1 MSADLTSTY
10 LGLCLRNPV
19 VASPGPV
26 TGDPD
31 QWRRLDAAGVGAIV
45 LPSLFEEEIE
55 SESWWVSDLLDE
67 GHDIVAEA
75 ADYLPEFEDYSIGPD
90 RFLDLVT
97 RAKATVEVP
106 VVASLNGTT
115 RGGWVRYARHLV
127 EAGADAIELNVY
139 DVVTDPRVTAV
150 EVEDRIVDL
159 VAAVRAEVTVP
170 LAVKVGPWFSALA
183 NMAAKLAGAGADGL
197 VLFNRL
203 YQPDIDLEGP
213 SVRPRL
219 TLSMPGNVRQS
230 VAWIGILSGQVPLS
244 LAASGGVDSAQDVV
258 RLVLAGA
265 DATMTTAALLRHG
278 PGHVERL
285 VGGLA
290 AWLDE
295 RGYESVA
302 QAKGSVSFSKAAEPE
317 AYQRANYYQ
326 TLHSWGPVR

>member
-1 MSADLTSTY
+1 MSVDLTSTY
-10 LGLCLRNPV
+10 LGLTLRNPV

-31 QWRRLDAAGVGAIV
+31 QWRRLDDAGVGAIV

-67 GHDIVAEA
+67 GRDTVAEA
-75 ADYLPEFEDYSIGPD
+75 SDYLPEFEDYSIGPD

-97 RAKATVEVP
+97 RAKETVSVP
-106 VVASLNGTT
+106 VIASLNGTT
-115 RGGWVRYARHLV
+115 SGGWVKYASRLV
-127 EAGADAIELNVY
+127 DAGADAIELNVY
-139 DVVTDPRVTAV
+139 DVITDPRVTGL
-150 EVEDRIVDL
+150 EVEDRVVDL
-159 VAAVRAEVTVP
+159 VRAVRADIPVP
-170 LAVKVGPWFSALA
+170 VAVKIGPWFSALA
-183 NMAAKLAGAGADGL
+183 NMATKLADAGADGL

-203 YQPDIDLEGP
+203 YQPDIDLEVP

-219 TLSMPGNVRQS
+219 MLSVPGNVRQS

-244 LAASGGVDSAQDVV
+244 LAASGGVDSAEDVV
-258 RLVLAGA
+258 KLILAGA

-278 PGHVERL
+278 PGHVETL
-285 VGGLA
+285 VSGLET
-290 AWLDE
+290 WLDE
-295 RGYESVA
+295 RGYSSVA

>member
-1 MSADLTSTY
+1 
-10 LGLCLRNPV
+10 V
-19 VASPGPV
+19 IASPGPV

-31 QWRRLDAAGVGAIV
+31 QWRRLADAGVGAIV

-67 GHDIVAEA
+67 GRDTVAEA
-75 ADYLPEFEDYSIGPD
+75 SDYLPEFEDYSIGPD

-97 RAKATVEVP
+97 RARETVDVP
-106 VVASLNGTT
+106 VIASLNGTT
-115 RGGWVRYARHLV
+115 RGGWVKYAARLV
-127 EAGADAIELNVY
+127 DAGADAIELNVY
-139 DVVTDPRVTAV
+139 DVITDPAVTGLD
-150 EVEDRIVDL
+150 VEDRVLDL
-159 VAAVRAEVTVP
+159 VRSVRAEVAVP
-170 LAVKVGPWFSALA
+170 VAVKIGPWFSALA
-183 NMAAKLAGAGADGL
+183 NMAVKLADAGADGL

-203 YQPDIDLEGP
+203 YQPDIDLEVP

-219 TLSMPGNVRQS
+219 MLSVPGNVRQS

-258 RLVLAGA
+258 KLILAGA

-278 PGHVERL
+278 AEHVGTL
-285 VGGLA
+285 VSGLET
-290 AWLDE
+290 WLDE
-295 RGYESVA
+295 RGYSSVA

>member
-1 MSADLTSTY
+1 MSVDLTSKY
-10 LGLCLRNPV
+10 LGLTLRNPV

-31 QWRRLDAAGVGAIV
+31 QWRRLDDAGVGAIV

-67 GHDIVAEA
+67 GRDTVAEA
-75 ADYLPEFEDYSIGPD
+75 SDYLPEFEDYSIGPD

-97 RAKATVEVP
+97 RAKATVSVP
-106 VVASLNGTT
+106 VIASLNGTT
-115 RGGWVRYARHLV
+115 GGGWVKYAARLAD
-127 EAGADAIELNVY
+127 AGADAIELNVY
-139 DVVTDPRVTAV
+139 DVITDPKVTGLD
-150 EVEDRIVDL
+150 VEDRVIDL
-159 VAAVRAEVTVP
+159 VRSVRAEVPVP
-170 LAVKVGPWFSALA
+170 VAVKLGPWFSALA
-183 NMAAKLAGAGADGL
+183 NMATKLADAGADGL

-203 YQPDIDLEGP
+203 YQPDIDLEVP

-219 TLSMPGNVRQS
+219 MLSVPGNVRQS

-244 LAASGGVDSAQDVV
+244 LAASGGVDSAEDVV
-258 RLVLAGA
+258 KLILAGA

-278 PGHVERL
+278 PGHIEVLVSGLER
-285 VGGLA
+285 
-290 AWLDE
+290 WLDE
-295 RGYESVA
+295 RGYSSVA

>member
-1 MSADLTSTY
+1 MSVDLTSTY
-10 LGLCLRNPV
+10 LGLTLRNPV

-31 QWRRLDAAGVGAIV
+31 QWRRLDDAGVGAIV

-67 GHDIVAEA
+67 GRDTVAEA
-75 ADYLPEFEDYSIGPD
+75 SDYLPEFEDYSIGPD

-97 RAKATVEVP
+97 RAKETVSVP
-106 VVASLNGTT
+106 VIASLNGTT
-115 RGGWVRYARHLV
+115 TGGWVKYAARLAD
-127 EAGADAIELNVY
+127 AGADAIELNVY
-139 DVVTDPRVTAV
+139 DVITDPRVTGL
-150 EVEDRIVDL
+150 EVEDRVLDL
-159 VAAVRAEVTVP
+159 VRSVRAEVAIPV
-170 LAVKVGPWFSALA
+170 AVKIGPWFSALA
-183 NMAAKLAGAGADGL
+183 NMACKLADAGADGL

-203 YQPDIDLEGP
+203 YQPDIDLEVP

-219 TLSMPGNVRQS
+219 MLSVPGNVRQS
-230 VAWIGILSGQVPLS
+230 VAWVGILSGQVPMS
-244 LAASGGVDSAQDVV
+244 LAASGGVDSSDDVV
-258 RLVLAGA
+258 KLILAGA

-278 PGHVERL
+278 PGHIETLVTGLER
-285 VGGLA
+285 
-290 AWLDE
+290 WLDE
-295 RGYESVA
+295 RGYSSVA

>member
-1 MSADLTSTY
+1 MSVDLTSSY
-10 LGLCLRNPV
+10 LGLALRNPV
-19 VASPGPV
+19 IASPGPV

-31 QWRRLDAAGVGAIV
+31 QWRRLDDAGVGAIV

-67 GHDIVAEA
+67 GRDTAPEA
-75 ADYLPEFEDYSIGPD
+75 SDYLPEFEDYSIGPD

-97 RAKATVEVP
+97 RAKETVSVP
-106 VVASLNGTT
+106 VIASLNGTS
-115 RGGWVRYARHLV
+115 RGGWVKYAARLV
-127 EAGADAIELNVY
+127 DAGADAIELNVY
-139 DVVTDPRVTAV
+139 DVITDPRVTGV
-150 EVEDRIVDL
+150 EVEDRVLDL
-159 VAAVRAEVTVP
+159 VRSVRAEVPVP
-170 LAVKVGPWFSALA
+170 VAVKVGPWFSALA
-183 NMAAKLAGAGADGL
+183 NMAMKLADAGADGL

-203 YQPDIDLEGP
+203 YQPDIDLEVP

-219 TLSMPGNVRQS
+219 MLSVPGNVRQS

-244 LAASGGVDSAQDVV
+244 LAASGGVDSAEDVV
-258 RLVLAGA
+258 KLILAGA

-278 PGHVERL
+278 PGHVETL
-285 VGGLA
+285 VTGLE
-290 AWLDE
+290 AWLDQ
-295 RGYESVA
+295 RGYSSVE

>member
-1 MSADLTSTY
+1 MSVDLTSTY
-10 LGLCLRNPV
+10 LGLTLRNPV

-31 QWRRLDAAGVGAIV
+31 QWRRLDDAGVGAIV

-67 GHDIVAEA
+67 GRDTVAEA
-75 ADYLPEFEDYSIGPD
+75 SDYLPEFEDYSIGPD

-97 RAKATVEVP
+97 RAKETVSVP
-106 VVASLNGTT
+106 VIASLNGTT
-115 RGGWVRYARHLV
+115 SGGWVKYASRLV
-127 EAGADAIELNVY
+127 DAGADAIELNVY
-139 DVVTDPRVTAV
+139 DVITDPRVTGL
-150 EVEDRIVDL
+150 EVEDRVVDL
-159 VAAVRAEVTVP
+159 VRAVRADIPVP
-170 LAVKVGPWFSALA
+170 VAVKIGPWFSALA
-183 NMAAKLAGAGADGL
+183 NMATKLADAGADGL

-203 YQPDIDLEGP
+203 YQPDIDLEVP

-219 TLSMPGNVRQS
+219 MLSVPGNVRQS

-244 LAASGGVDSAQDVV
+244 LAARGGVDSAEDVV
-258 RLVLAGA
+258 KLILAGA

-278 PGHVERL
+278 PGHVETL
-285 VGGLA
+285 VSGLET
-290 AWLDE
+290 WLDE
-295 RGYESVA
+295 RGYSSVA

>member
-1 MSADLTSTY
+1 MSVDLTSTY
-10 LGLCLRNPV
+10 LGLALRNPV
-19 VASPGPV
+19 IASPGPV

-31 QWRRLDAAGVGAIV
+31 QWRRLDDAGVGAIV

-67 GHDIVAEA
+67 GRDTAPEA
-75 ADYLPEFEDYSIGPD
+75 SDYLPEFEDYSIGPD

-97 RAKATVEVP
+97 RAKETVSVP
-106 VVASLNGTT
+106 VIASLNGTS
-115 RGGWVRYARHLV
+115 RGGWVKYAARLV

-139 DVVTDPRVTAV
+139 DVITDPSVTGLD
-150 EVEDRIVDL
+150 VEDRVLDL
-159 VAAVRAEVTVP
+159 VRSVRAEVPVP
-170 LAVKVGPWFSALA
+170 VAVKVGPWFSALA
-183 NMAAKLAGAGADGL
+183 NMAMKLAGAGADGL

-203 YQPDIDLEGP
+203 YQPDIDLEVP

-219 TLSMPGNVRQS
+219 MLSVPGNVRQS

-244 LAASGGVDSAQDVV
+244 LAASGGVDSAEDVV
-258 RLVLAGA
+258 KLILAGA

-278 PGHVERL
+278 PEHVEKL
-285 VGGLA
+285 VSGLET
-290 AWLDE
+290 WLDD
-295 RGYESVA
+295 RGYTSVA

>member
-1 MSADLTSTY
+1 MSVDLTSTY
-10 LGLCLRNPV
+10 LGLTLRNPV
-19 VASPGPV
+19 IASPGPV

-31 QWRRLDAAGVGAIV
+31 QWRRLADAGVAAIV

-67 GHDIVAEA
+67 GRDTVAEA
-75 ADYLPEFEDYSIGPD
+75 SDYLPEFEDYSIGPD

-97 RAKATVEVP
+97 RAKATVDVP
-106 VVASLNGTT
+106 VIASLNGTT
-115 RGGWVRYARHLV
+115 SGGWVTYATRLV
-127 EAGADAIELNVY
+127 DAGADAIELNVY
-139 DVVTDPRVTAV
+139 DVITDPQVTGH
-150 EVEDRIVDL
+150 EVESRVLDL
-159 VAAVRAEVTVP
+159 VGSVRAEVAVP
-170 LAVKVGPWFSALA
+170 VAVKLGPWFSALA
-183 NMAAKLAGAGADGL
+183 NMATRLADVGADGL

-203 YQPDIDLEGP
+203 YQPDIDLEVP

-219 TLSMPGNVRQS
+219 MLSVPGNVRQS

-258 RLVLAGA
+258 KLILAGA

-278 PGHVERL
+278 PEHVASL
-285 VGGLA
+285 VTGLEQ
-290 AWLDE
+290 WLDE
-295 RGYESVA
+295 RGYESVE

>member
-1 MSADLTSTY
+1 MTDLSTRY
-10 LGLCLRNPV
+10 LGLTLRNPV

-31 QWRRLDAAGVGAIV
+31 QWRRLEAAGVGALV

-67 GHDIVAEA
+67 GRDVVAEA

-97 RAKATVEVP
+97 RAKAAVDVP
-106 VVASLNGTT
+106 VIASLNGTT
-115 RGGWVRYARHLV
+115 NGGWVRYAGRLV
-127 EAGADAIELNVY
+127 DCGADAIELNVY
-139 DVVTDPRVTAV
+139 DVITEPRVTGAD
-150 EVEDRIVDL
+150 VEDRLVDL
-159 VAAVRAEVTVP
+159 VSAVRAEVGVP
-170 LAVKVGPWFSALA
+170 VAVKLGPWFSALA
-183 NMAAKLAGAGADGL
+183 NLATRLAEAGADGL

-219 TLSMPGNVRQS
+219 MLSVPGNVRQS

-244 LAASGGVDSAQDVV
+244 LAASGGVDSAEDVV
-258 RLVLAGA
+258 KLILAGA

-278 PGHVERL
+278 PGHVEHL
-285 VGGLA
+285 VSGLTD
-290 AWLDE
+290 WLDE
-295 RGYESVA
+295 RGYDSVS
-302 QAKGSVSFSKAAEPE
+302 QAKGSVSLSKAAEPE

-326 TLHSWGPVR
+326 TLHSWGPAR

>member
-1 MSADLTSTY
+1 MSVDLTSNY
-10 LGLCLRNPV
+10 LGLALRNPV
-19 VASPGPV
+19 IASPGPV

-31 QWRRLDAAGVGAIV
+31 QWRRLDDAGVGAIV

-67 GHDIVAEA
+67 GRDTAPEA
-75 ADYLPEFEDYSIGPD
+75 SDYLPEFEDYSIGPD

-97 RAKATVEVP
+97 RAKETVSVP
-106 VVASLNGTT
+106 VIASLNGTS
-115 RGGWVRYARHLV
+115 RGGWVKYAARLV
-127 EAGADAIELNVY
+127 DAGADAIELNVY
-139 DVVTDPRVTAV
+139 DVITDPRVTGQ
-150 EVEDRIVDL
+150 EVEDRVVDL
-159 VAAVRAEVTVP
+159 VRSVRAEVPVP
-170 LAVKVGPWFSALA
+170 VAVKIGPWFSALA
-183 NMAAKLAGAGADGL
+183 NMATKLADAGADGL

-203 YQPDIDLEGP
+203 YQPDIDLEVP

-219 TLSMPGNVRQS
+219 MLSVPGNVRQS

-244 LAASGGVDSAQDVV
+244 LAASGGVDSSEDVV
-258 RLVLAGA
+258 KLILAGA

-278 PGHVERL
+278 PGHVETL
-285 VGGLA
+285 VTGLE
-290 AWLDE
+290 AWLDQ
-295 RGYESVA
+295 RGYSSVA